1 MDTRTPCYIANMLG
15 DFCHSLLSK
24 QTRGDAAQR
33 RMKGSYAQTLLH
45 LIYGGGGG
53 GKSEI
58 DRRVPFFRHQH
69 NYPRETTTDWGL
81 LSSSAS
87 NSLIKMNR
95 CISRLPDAGT
105 GSAKTTCLHSQF
117 PSMATVVL
125 AAVERQTVEST
136 SLGSAAFSM
145 SQQQQIKE

>member
-1 MDTRTPCYIANMLG
+1 MLRH
-15 DFCHSLLSK
+15 FCISF
-24 QTRGDAAQR
+24 
-33 RMKGSYAQTLLH
+33 M
-45 LIYGGGGG
+45 GGGGG

-87 NSLIKMNR
+87 VMKGNSLIKMNR

-117 PSMATVVL
+117 PSMATVVP